1 VRRRKTLITMVPK
14 KYGAQVLAGA
24 YKALSKWGGS
34 SSSGIA
40 ASSVGRCKDSRV
52 APLPG
57 YFARYYSSSAGG
69 GKKVLGVFFKGGEYA
84 NNPRFLACAENEL
97 GIREWLESKG
107 HTYVVTSDKDGP
119 DSQLEKELH
128 DTNILITIP
137 FHPAYMTKERIA
149 KAKNLELLVTAGVGS
164 DHIDLHAAAAKGLT
178 VSEVTGSNV
187 TSVAEDE
194 VLRLLVLLRNFPPGW
209 KQVSEGGWNVAEICH
224 RSYDLMDKVV
234 GTVGAGRIG
243 QELMKRLKGFA
254 LKDMLYYDRHS
265 IGAEKEKELGCKQ
278 EKDID
283 AMIAKCDIV
292 VVNMPLTDQTRGFFN
307 KERLSKMKKG
317 AILVNNA
324 RGAIADR
331 DAVKEACE
339 SGQLG
344 GYGGDVWNEQPAGK
358 DHPWRYMPFHAMTP
372 HTSGV
377 TIDAQARFA
386 AGTKDMLD
394 RWFKNEPFPEQNYIV
409 REGKLAS
416 QYL

>member
-1 VRRRKTLITMVPK
+1 MVPK

-34 SSSGIA
+34 SSSSGIIA

-137 FHPAYMTKERIA
+137 FHPAYMTKERIE

-194 VLRLLVLLRNFPPGW
+194 VLRLLVLLRNFAPGW

-265 IGAEKEKELGCKQ
+265 IGADKEKELGCKQ

-377 TIDAQARFA
+377 TIDAQERFA

>member
-1 VRRRKTLITMVPK
+1 MVPK

>member
-1 VRRRKTLITMVPK
+1 MVPK

-40 ASSVGRCKDSRV
+40 ASSVGTCKDSRV

-194 VLRLLVLLRNFPPGW
+194 VLRLLVLLRNFAPGW

-224 RSYDLMDKVV
+224 RSYDLMGKVV

-265 IGAEKEKELGCKQ
+265 IGADKEKELGCKQ

-377 TIDAQARFA
+377 TIDAQERFA